1 MLPGLLPLLPLSSVE
16 QPPPH
21 PTLTPTTTTTT
32 LSYPHATTTFS
43 LYHNCYSWKE
53 MYSRLSSV
61 YTCNS
66 KAYWVY
72 CSTFIWIIIT
82 FLNQTLDFG
91 RLRNLQKNKKRY
103 VWTDDALGDAR
114 FKIKTPFLHLK
125 TDSVKKIRLT
135 LNFSV
140 VYGNVNFV
148 NIFFISFFLVI
159 IHPPLSGEVYLQ
171 MFSVMS
177 FRVLFADWSVNLTG
191 SPHIL
196 SLLFLWIALM
206 TPHGWNGFMLP
217 IKKFKGVY
225 SSVSA
230 GNPYTC
236 LRARLLFIIGNE
248 VNLYYV

>member
-1 MLPGLLPLLPLSSVE
+1 MELEGGVSREEEERGGGWWVLLVVVWSRSPVPQLVHQQAAQPGHMLPGLLPLLPLSSVE

-72 CSTFIWIIIT
+72 CSTFICIIIT

-140 VYGNVNFV
+140 VYGNVLTVFR
-148 NIFFISFFLVI
+148 FQFSFCLILLIYFSFL
-159 IHPPLSGEVYLQ
+159 
-171 MFSVMS
+171 FS
-177 FRVLFADWSVNLTG
+177 L
-191 SPHIL
+191 
-196 SLLFLWIALM
+196 
-206 TPHGWNGFMLP
+206 
-217 IKKFKGVY
+217 
-225 SSVSA
+225 
-230 GNPYTC
+230 
-236 LRARLLFIIGNE
+236 
-248 VNLYYV
+248 